1 MKRSPELTPL
11 SHDHHQALFVALQLK
26 RAEDPSP
33 ADLFISF
40 LADDG
45 EEHFRMEESILLP
58 AWFAGGR
65 ADDAMAE
72 RVLSDHLELR
82 AAAQRLRDGERS
94 VDDLHSIGELL
105 EQHVRF
111 EERLLF
117 PRIES
122 DLDAESIAALG
133 ARLAAAESRP
143 AAT

>member
-33 ADLFISF
+33 ADLFLSF

-45 EEHFRMEESILLP
+45 EEHFRLEETILLP
-58 AWFAGGR
+58 AWLAGGR
-65 ADDAMAE
+65 GDRAMAE
-72 RVLSDHLELR
+72 RVLGDHLELR
-82 AAAQRLRDGERS
+82 AAAERLQGDEGRS
-94 VDDLHSIGELL
+94 VDDLRSIGELL

-111 EERLLF
+111 EERMLF

-122 DLDAESIAALG
+122 DLDTAEIAALG
-133 ARLAAAESRP
+133 ARLAE
-143 AAT
+143 